1 MLWAISLLPES
12 KTIDITVI
20 LTIIWLFRVAMDSLT
35 LEDKPKPIHKEP
47 VIQTQETVSS
57 QNIETSILCPTPV
70 HNTQQLQTAPDTAV
84 LADPQARVIKH
95 KERSAQ
101 AESSDTDPDVPVA
114 KQMLSFVMDDPDFE
128 SEEEVMQKVVK
139 VLK

>member
-1 MLWAISLLPES
+1 MTKCSFLGETNPLI
-12 KTIDITVI
+12 I
-20 LTIIWLFRVAMDSLT
+20 LTILWLFRVTMDSLT

-47 VIQTQETVSS
+47 VIQTQESVSS
-57 QNIETSILCPTPV
+57 QNIETSILSPTPV
-70 HNTQQLQTAPDTAV
+70 HTTQPLQTASDAAALT
-84 LADPQARVIKH
+84 DPQAEVIKH

-128 SEEEVMQKVVK
+128 SEEEVMQKVIK